1 MSAYTAV
8 LKSESKLFARE
19 PGALFW
25 VLAFPALLLIAF
37 GLIPKYREVNPDL
50 GGHRIID
57 FYVPSVVLVALIT
70 ASLQAMP
77 TVLTSYRERGILR
90 RMRTTPARPS
100 NLLVAQI
107 VLNAV
112 AALVGAVLGVVIGRV
127 VWDVA
132 LPQQPLGYV
141 VTLLLTAVAGL
152 AMGSVI
158 TAVSRTVKA
167 AQAIGLSAF
176 FPAMFT
182 AGIYV
187 PVQLLPDA
195 LRQILEL
202 TPFGA
207 AAQALNESAAGDW
220 PSWTHLVVLGVWA
233 VVCMVLAARWFRW
246 E

>member
-8 LKSESKLFARE
+8 LKAETKLFTRE
-19 PGALFW
+19 PGSLFW

-37 GLIPKYREVNPDL
+37 GLIPKYREVNPDM
-50 GGHRIID
+50 GGQRIID

-70 ASLQAMP
+70 ASLQSMP
-77 TVLTSYRERGILR
+77 AALTSYRERGILR
-90 RMRTTPARPS
+90 RMRTTPARPA
-100 NLLVAQI
+100 NLLVAQM
-107 VLNAV
+107 VLHAAAAV
-112 AALVGAVLGVVIGRV
+112 AGALVGVVVGRV
-127 VWDVA
+127 VWGIP

-141 VTLLLTAVAGL
+141 VVLLLAALAGL
-152 AMGSVI
+152 AMGAVI

-167 AQAIGLSAF
+167 AQAIGLSVF

-187 PVQLLPDA
+187 PLQVLPQG
-195 LRQILEL
+195 LRTVIEY

-207 AAQALNESAAGDW
+207 AGQALNEAAVGDW
-220 PSWTHLVVLGVWA
+220 PSLTHVAVLVVWA